1 MQDIK
6 SYGHFISGDFQAPL
20 SNEYID
26 SINPNDMSVVARV
39 AKGNKQDVESAI
51 DASKLANKKWANMR
65 PQERGRILIN
75 VGRKLRENIKLLSE
89 LESKEMGMPL
99 QAASMALE
107 TAATY
112 FEYYGGLAPS
122 LHGETIPV
130 GPGQHSYTILEPLGV
145 VGVITPWNAPLNQS
159 ARSIAPA
166 LAAGNCVV
174 HKPSEFTSLTAL
186 LFAQMAVEAGLP
198 KNVLNVVTGLGVD
211 VGDTLVRH
219 PQVSKVAFT
228 GSVKTG
234 QAIGAI
240 AAQKVMPV
248 TLELGGKSPNI
259 VFEDADLGAA
269 LMGVIMGFSANSGQV
284 CLAGSRVLI
293 QRSIYDEFS
302 KKLAATI
309 GFLPVG
315 LHKPFPS
322 LGPIANKDQY
332 EKILGYFDVAKED
345 GATLLAGGEKATGEG
360 LENGLYLKP
369 TLYGDV
375 NNNMRIAR
383 EEIFGPVGVLIP
395 FENEKEAIAI
405 ANDTE
410 YGLAAGIWTKDLSR
424 AHRVASQIDA
434 GQIYVNY
441 YIETGVEHPVGG
453 YKKSGIGREKGMGAL
468 KQYTQSKNITIK
480 LV

>member
-6 SYGHFISGDFQAPL
+6 RYGHFISGEFQAPS

-26 SINPNDMSVVARV
+26 SINPSDQSVVACV
-39 AKGNKQDVESAI
+39 AKGNKQDVENAI
-51 DASKLANKKWANMR
+51 EASKLANKKWANMR

-75 VGRKLRENIKLLSE
+75 VGRKLRENIAYLGE
-89 LESKEMGMPL
+89 LESSEMGMPL
-99 QAASMALE
+99 QAASMTLE

-122 LHGETIPV
+122 LHGDTIPV
-130 GPGQHSYTILEPLGV
+130 GPNQHSYTLLEPYGV

-174 HKPSEFTSLTAL
+174 LKPSEHSSLTAL
-186 LFAQMAVEAGLP
+186 NFAEMAVAAGLP
-198 KNVLNVVTGLGVD
+198 KDVLNVVTGLGA
-211 VGDTLVRH
+211 DTGEALVSH
-219 PQVSKVAFT
+219 SLVSKVAFT

-259 VFEDADLGAA
+259 VFEDADLSAA
-269 LMGVIMGFSANSGQV
+269 LMGVLMGFSANSGQV

-302 KKLAATI
+302 KKLAATASYI
-309 GFLPVG
+309 PVG
-315 LHKPFPS
+315 LDKPFPS

-332 EKILGYFDVAKED
+332 EKILNYFEVAKED
-345 GATLLAGGEKATGEG
+345 GATLLAGGEKATVEG
-360 LENGLYLKP
+360 LENGFYLKP
-369 TLYGDV
+369 TIYGDV
-375 NNNMRIAR
+375 NNDMRIAR

-395 FENEKEAIAI
+395 FDDEKEAIAI

-441 YIETGVEHPVGG
+441 YIDTGVEHPVGG
-453 YKKSGIGREKGMGAL
+453 YKKSGIGREKGMAAL

-480 LV
+480 LA